1 MEDDN
6 ENMVAQS
13 LVGRKVKLK
22 INEIVRGEGEN
33 KRIYHQYKIDD
44 PEFVAEVNAISSN
57 NRILPPGT
65 GGTMDFQM
73 FRLNVHINEDG
84 IVTDVAYN

>member
-1 MEDDN
+1 MEDKN
-6 ENMVAQS
+6 EDMVAQS

-22 INEIVRGEGEN
+22 INEIIRGEGEN
-33 KRIYHQYKIDD
+33 KRVYHQYKVDD
-44 PEFVAEVNAISSN
+44 PEFVAEVNAISAN

-65 GGTMDFQM
+65 AGTMDFQM
-73 FRLNVHINEDG
+73 FRLNVHINEEG